1 MSKKAFTLAE
11 VLITLVVIGVVAAI
25 SIPIMFA
32 DWQKKHTVSRLL
44 KVHSELAQTTYLA
57 IADNGPIDSWEVDKL
72 TAREFYQIYLKPY
85 LQILKD
91 DKDIKF
97 EYTALNGKK
106 DAKTDGMAFYLSD
119 GAKIFV
125 HTPQNTEYGIQVKLY
140 IDINGEQKPNRMAR
154 DIFTFNY
161 WVYSPTYPEI
171 IGKLIPWGANWT
183 RDDVKNSPATYS
195 CNRQKTGEICGA
207 LIAKDGWIIS
217 KDYPW

>member
-1 MSKKAFTLAE
+1 M
-11 VLITLVVIGVVAAI
+11 ITLVIIGVVATI
-25 SIPIMFA
+25 TIPTIYA

-44 KVHSELAQTTYLA
+44 KVHSELAQTTFRA
-57 IADNGPIDSWEVDKL
+57 VADNGPIESWEVVDL

-85 LQILKD
+85 LQILD
-91 DKDIKF
+91 DSNDIKF
-97 EYTALNGKK
+97 EYTALNGEKS
-106 DAKTDGMAFYLSD
+106 AKTDGMAFYLSD

-125 HTPQNTEYGIQVKLY
+125 HTPQNTVYGIQVKLY
-140 IDINGEQKPNRMAR
+140 VDINGEQRPNRMAR

-161 WVYSPTYPEI
+161 WIYSPTEPAI

-183 RDDVKNSPATYS
+183 RDQVKNSSATYS

-207 LIAKDGWIIS
+207 LIAQDGWQIS